1 MFKLFKTIK
10 EAGSHST
17 VKYPFA
23 PLEINDDFR
32 GKPEHDPQQC
42 IACAACTRACPANAL
57 IMETDPETNERRW
70 EISFA
75 RCIYCGRC
83 EEVCPTNAITLS
95 QEFELAVTNK
105 ADLYE
110 EAMFTLEYCVECGEA
125 YAPTKAVSY
134 VHDLL
139 KQSGMDSSDPRLSQP
154 LKTCPS
160 CRRAANMIDSSNIFH
175 GQYFHDHN
183 DAADADLSEKDFS
196 GKGHD
201 LKPQAH
207 HQNSNQGE

>member
-1 MFKLFKTIK
+1 MFKLFKTIIK
-10 EAGSHST
+10 VGT
-17 VKYPFA
+17 KTTIKYPFE
-23 PLEINDDFR
+23 PLDVCDDFR
-32 GKPEHDPQQC
+32 GKPEHDPEQC
-42 IACAACTRACPANAL
+42 IACGACTQACPANAL
-57 IMETDPETNERRW
+57 IMETDIENNLRRW

-110 EAMFTLEYCVECGEA
+110 EANFTLAHCVECAEA

-139 KQSGMDSSDPRLSQP
+139 VQSGLDRDDPYLSQ
-154 LKTCPS
+154 LLNTCPS
-160 CRRAANMIDSSNIFH
+160 CCRRANMLDSRTLVH
-175 GQYFHDHN
+175 GQYFHDALAN
-183 DAADADLSEKDFS
+183 DSLACDVSADKVFQQER
-196 GKGHD
+196 
-201 LKPQAH
+201 
-207 HQNSNQGE
+207 SNQGE

>member
-1 MFKLFKTIK
+1 MFKLFKTIAK
-10 EAGSHST
+10 AGTHST
-17 VKYPFA
+17 IQYPFA
-23 PLEINDDFR
+23 PLEVCDDFR
-32 GKPEHDPQQC
+32 GKPEHDPEQC
-42 IACAACTRACPANAL
+42 IACAACTQACPANAL
-57 IMETDPETNERRW
+57 IMETDTENNLRRW

-110 EAMFTLEYCVECGEA
+110 EANFTLAHCAECGEA

-139 KQSGMDSSDPRLSQP
+139 LQSGLDSDDPRLSK
-154 LKTCPS
+154 LLNTCPS
-160 CRRAANMIDSSNIFH
+160 CCRSANMLDSKNLSH
-175 GQYFHDHN
+175 GQYFHD
-183 DAADADLSEKDFS
+183 ALAKDS
-196 GKGHD
+196 
-201 LKPQAH
+201 LENAVSAH
-207 HQNSNQGE
+207 KTSQDECSNQGE